1 MPNRCLFI
9 RYLLCANHCPCAEDN
24 DTKALG
30 TKITCSVHLICV
42 FENRIQN
49 QLLCFA
55 QIDKTGNKTGKW
67 KRGWKGHSLPVL
79 KSSNGKP
86 LKIYKQNKTKTN
98 KKSSSHRR
106 IMVEY
111 SA

>member
-1 MPNRCLFI
+1 M
-9 RYLLCANHCPCAEDN
+9 
-24 DTKALG
+24 
-30 TKITCSVHLICV
+30 

-67 KRGWKGHSLPVL
+67 KRGWNGHSLPVL

-86 LKIYKQNKTKTN
+86 LRFTSKTN